1 MKLVGANL
9 ILILMAVFTIFASAD
24 NEVFITQSGTNA
36 QIEIDQI
43 GSGNTVEGNEAA
55 GSEPISDFKL
65 TGNSQTIDIDQVGD
79 SNIFRGDIDSDT
91 FTGNFSFQG
100 SSNEFDIQFDPA
112 GSYISDNI
120 EMDVDITGS
129 SNDLTVNIATND
141 SAANLDYDAV
151 ISGDYNTWV
160 TNIDSDNVTFNVDV
174 NGDNGSI
181 DYDADG
187 YAVNSTGHTFILDQD
202 GDYVDYTIDQQ
213 STSAV
218 DYLNLQMTTSGTS
231 GSEAN
236 ICVYQSDNATSTS
249 C

>member
-1 MKLVGANL
+1 
-9 ILILMAVFTIFASAD
+9 MAVFTIFASAAD

-43 GSGNTVEGNEAA
+43 GSGNEVEGNEAA
-55 GSEPISDFKL
+55 SGSDPISDFKL
-65 TGNSQTIDIDQVGD
+65 TGNSQTIDINQVGD
-79 SNIFRGDIDSDT
+79 TNIFRGDIDSSS
-91 FTGNFSFQG
+91 FTGNFTFTG
-100 SSNEFDIQFDPA
+100 DSNEFDIQFDPA
-112 GSYISDNI
+112 GNYISDNA
-120 EMDVDITGS
+120 EMDVTVTGAN
-129 SNDLTVNIATND
+129 NDLTLNIANNS
-141 SAANLDYDAV
+141 SAANLDYDAI

-160 TNIDSDNVTFNVDV
+160 NNIDSDNVTFNVDV
-174 NGDNGSI
+174 NGNNGSI

-187 YAVNSTGHTFILDQD
+187 YAAGSTGHTFILDQD

>member
-9 ILILMAVFTIFASAD
+9 ILVLTAVLTIFASAAD

-65 TGNSQTIDIDQVGD
+65 TGNSQT
-79 SNIFRGDIDSDT
+79 
-91 FTGNFSFQG
+91 
-100 SSNEFDIQFDPA
+100 
-112 GSYISDNI
+112 
-120 EMDVDITGS
+120 VDIANNS
-129 SNDLTVNIATND
+129 

-151 ISGDYNTWV
+151 INGDYNTW
-160 TNIDSDNVTFNVDV
+160 TTSIDSDNVTFNVDV
-174 NGDNGSI
+174 NGSNGSI

-202 GDYVDYTIDQQ
+202 GDYVDYVIDQQ

-236 ICVYQSDNATSTS
+236 ICVYQSDNATTTS